1 MKLEPTR
8 IEDGPVPEL
17 SGLALTATADGQPQ
31 LLAIGDRKSMLARA
45 ALTDGPL
52 EWALLDLDRSGA
64 ERDRQFE
71 AVAATG
77 DGTILHL
84 CEDPPL
90 VLVLHPDS
98 GRTSPTASLRDWSSR
113 VMAR

>member
-8 IEDGPVPEL
+8 IEDVPVPEL

-31 LLAIGDRKSMLARA
+31 LLAIGDRKSVLARA

-52 EWALLDLDRSGA
+52 EWALLGLDHSGA

-77 DGTILHL
+77 DGTILLL

-98 GRTSPTASLRDWSSR
+98 GVTSPTASPRDWSSR
-113 VMAR
+113 AMAR